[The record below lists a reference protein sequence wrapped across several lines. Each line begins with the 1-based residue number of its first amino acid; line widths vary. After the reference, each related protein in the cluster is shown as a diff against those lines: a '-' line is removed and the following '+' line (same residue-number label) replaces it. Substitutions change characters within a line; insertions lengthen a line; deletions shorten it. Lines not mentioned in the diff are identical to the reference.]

1 MLYNL
6 RRINEVCKEHVENNF
21 RTLPERYITESETIS
36 AKVGELF
43 EGTCGMM
50 ASESLESVDSLRM
63 RCDRIKDMISESYHR
78 LYSNLHEGD
87 PEAMS
92 VLYVYMN
99 VLQETQEM
107 VSSMRKYLRAFA
119 KLKDSA
125 YSGRSKAKN
134 IISD

>member
-1 MLYNL
+1 M
-6 RRINEVCKEHVENNF
+6 I
-21 RTLPERYITESETIS
+21 
-36 AKVGELF
+36 AG
-43 EGTCGMM
+43 
-50 ASESLESVDSLRM
+50 ESLESVDLLRM

-125 YSGRSKAKN
+125 YSGRAKAK
-134 IISD
+134 IS